1 MALFEEHHFG
11 KPISEELSRYITK
24 HTSTNDRADVARHT
38 GVGTST
44 IRDTCY
50 GASSVSKRNSV
61 AIIEMMRKAVYNC
74 THKINTAM
82 KAKSVL
88 ETHLRKEKQQKA

>member
-11 KPISEELSRYITK
+11 KPISQELSRYITK
-24 HTSTNDRADVARHT
+24 HTSKNDRADVSRLT

-74 THKINTAM
+74 THKINSALQ
-82 KAKSVL
+82 AKSFL
-88 ETHLRKEKQQKA
+88 EAQLNQENQKA